1 MKKVMAIMCSAA
13 MLATGAVVLTSCGS
27 SEKEATTVMNV
38 SCNPEV
44 EFVLDSDNKV
54 VSVNALNEEGNL
66 IISAEAF
73 VGKSA
78 EDAAQLFVE
87 VSAETG
93 FLVSGNVTLAGAENE
108 IEIEISG
115 DAATAEKLYN
125 NVKTEIGTY
134 LTENNIQAEIE
145 ALETITK
152 EELAELVAECE
163 PYLEAAEVRAMEY
176 ADLLETLAD
185 SRKETAEYY
194 SQELK
199 NAYYEAKAIA
209 MEQAELEVLKEHVIA
224 GMDILL
230 DAAYDAYE
238 GAVETIEMIR
248 MNNLVS
254 EESLYQKALAE
265 FRDAKIDFLNYRNY
279 VASLEQT
286 EELADYQAML
296 ANFQVIVDA
305 KESALIAAGEAA
317 NELLDGAKK
326 TVENAYQGVVGL
338 VEKTAVKAEE
348 ISKKQKEATA
358 QFFNDFEKNYAAAKQ
373 TAEENWANMKAELEA
388 GDVEQQA

>member
-358 QFFNDFEKNYAAAKQ
+358 QFFIR
-373 TAEENWANMKAELEA
+373 
-388 GDVEQQA
+388 